1 MPGGKGLNC
10 RYIDLGTDRCR
21 WGLKG
26 LGGVG
31 VSLVNEV
38 KPNRYIVAGI
48 F

>member
-1 MPGGKGLNC
+1 MPGGKGLTC
-10 RYIDLGTDRCR
+10 RDIVLGTDRCR

-31 VSLVNEV
+31 VSRVNEV
-38 KPNRYIVAGI
+38 KPNCYIVAGI